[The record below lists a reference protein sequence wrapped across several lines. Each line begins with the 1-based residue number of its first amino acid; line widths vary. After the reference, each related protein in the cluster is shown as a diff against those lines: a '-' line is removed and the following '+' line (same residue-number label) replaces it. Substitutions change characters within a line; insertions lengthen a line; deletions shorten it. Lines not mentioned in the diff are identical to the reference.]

1 LQTIIGEGLIKC
13 LNARNDYSR
22 EDAKGDDM
30 NELIK
35 ADAISGKIY
44 LICGLQ
50 VMLDSDLAEL
60 YGVSAKRLNE
70 QVKRNIERFP
80 ETFRF
85 QLTQDEC
92 ESLESQ
98 SVTPSGQSNL
108 RSQNA
113 TSSLRS
119 QNATLNGPHGGRR
132 YIPYVFTEQG
142 VAMLSAV
149 LRSETAVAISIQIMQ
164 AFVAMRHFVQE
175 NALLFREINQIK
187 TDQVLLR
194 IETDRKFEQVFNAL
208 EAGNEPPKQGVFF
221 DGQIFDAY
229 AFVSKL
235 VRKAKTSIELIDNY
249 VDDSVLTLLSK
260 RKKNVSARIY
270 AKGISK
276 QLQLDLEKHNAQ
288 YPPVE
293 IVLFGDAHDRFLIL
307 DGKEV
312 YHLGASLKDLGR
324 KWFAFSKIEKDALTV
339 VGKLEKKRGKI

>member
-1 LQTIIGEGLIKC
+1 
-13 LNARNDYSR
+13 
-22 EDAKGDDM
+22 M

-35 ADAISGKIY
+35 ADGIAGKIY
-44 LICGLQ
+44 LIRGLQ
-50 VMLDSDLAEL
+50 VMLDRDLAEL
-60 YGVSAKRLNE
+60 YGVETKALN
-70 QVKRNIERFP
+70 QAVKRNADRFP
-80 ETFRF
+80 LEFRF
-85 QLTQDEC
+85 QLDE
-92 ESLESQ
+92 EELA
-98 SVTPSGQSNL
+98 NL
-108 RSQNA
+108 RSQFVTSSEKTALRFHND

-119 QNATLNGPHGGRR
+119 QIETLDESSGQGSQPVTPNRHGGRR
-132 YIPYVFTEQG
+132 YLPYVFTEQG

-149 LRSETAVAISIQIMQ
+149 LRSETAVAISVQIMQ

-175 NALLFREINQIK
+175 NALLFKEINQIK

-194 IETDRKFEQVFNAL
+194 IETDRKFEQVFTAL

-270 AKGISK
+270 TKGVSK

-293 IVLFGDAHDRFLIL
+293 MVLFSDAHDRFLIL

-312 YHLGASLKDLGR
+312 YHLGASLKDLGK
-324 KWFAFSKIEKDALTV
+324 KWFAFSKIEKDAVTV
-339 VGKLEKKRGKI
+339 VGKLEKKRGK

>member
-1 LQTIIGEGLIKC
+1 
-13 LNARNDYSR
+13 
-22 EDAKGDDM
+22 M

-44 LICGLQ
+44 LVRGLQ
-50 VMLDSDLAEL
+50 VMLDSDLATL
-60 YGVSAKRLNE
+60 YGVETKVFNQA
-70 QVKRNIERFP
+70 VKRNSERFP
-80 ETFRF
+80 NEFRF
-85 QLTQDEC
+85 QLDEA
-92 ESLESQ
+92 EY
-98 SVTPSGQSNL
+98 VNL

-119 QNATLNGPHGGRR
+119 QSVTLKGPEGLRSQNATLESGRGKHR
-132 YIPYVFTEQG
+132 KYLPYVFTEQG

-187 TDQVLLR
+187 TDQVMLR

-235 VRKAKTSIELIDNY
+235 VRKAKISIELVDNY

-260 RKKNVSARIY
+260 RKKGVSARIY

-288 YPPVE
+288 YPPVN

-307 DGKEV
+307 DEKEV
-312 YHLGASLKDLGR
+312 YHLGASLKDLGK
-324 KWFAFSKIEKDALTV
+324 KWFAFSKIEKDALTI
-339 VGKLEKKRGKI
+339 VGKLEKRR

>member
-1 LQTIIGEGLIKC
+1 
-13 LNARNDYSR
+13 
-22 EDAKGDDM
+22 M

-35 ADAISGKIY
+35 ADGIAGKIY
-44 LICGLQ
+44 LIRGLQ
-50 VMLDSDLAEL
+50 VMLDSDLAAL
-60 YGVSAKRLNE
+60 YGVESRRLNE
-70 QVKRNIERFP
+70 QVKRNINRFP
-80 ETFRF
+80 ESFRF
-85 QLTQDEC
+85 QLTRDEYDY
-92 ESLESQ
+92 LGSQ
-98 SVTPSGQSNL
+98 SVIPSGHSSL

-113 TSSLRS
+113 TSS
-119 QNATLNGPHGGRR
+119 GHGGRR
-132 YIPYVFTEQG
+132 YLPYVFTEQG

-164 AFVAMRHFVQE
+164 AFVVMRHFVQG

-229 AFVSKL
+229 SFVSKL

-260 RKKNVSARIY
+260 RKKNVFARIY
-270 AKGISK
+270 TKRISK

-293 IVLFGDAHDRFLIL
+293 IVSFIDAHDRFLIL

-312 YHLGASLKDLGR
+312 YHLGASLKDLGK
-324 KWFAFSKIEKDALTV
+324 KWFAFSKIEKDALKIV
-339 VGKLEKKRGKI
+339 EKLEKKKKDLI

>member
-1 LQTIIGEGLIKC
+1 
-13 LNARNDYSR
+13 
-22 EDAKGDDM
+22 M
-30 NELIK
+30 NELVK
-35 ADAISGKIY
+35 ADGIAGKIY
-44 LICGLQ
+44 LIRGVQ

-60 YGVSAKRLNE
+60 YGVPAKRLNE

-92 ESLESQ
+92 ELLESQ
-98 SVTPSGQSNL
+98 SVIPSGQSNL

-119 QNATLNGPHGGRR
+119 HFATLETDQRGRHR
-132 YIPYVFTEQG
+132 KYLPYVFTEQG

-149 LRSETAVAISIQIMQ
+149 LRSETAVKISIQIMQ

-175 NALLFREINQIK
+175 NALLFKEINQIK

-249 VDDSVLTLLSK
+249 VDDSVLTVLSK

-270 AKGISK
+270 TQRISK

-293 IVLFGDAHDRFLIL
+293 LILFGDAHDRFMIL

-312 YHLGASLKDLGR
+312 YHLGASLKDLGK
-324 KWFAFSKIEKDALTV
+324 KWFAFSKIEKDSLKIIE
-339 VGKLEKKRGKI
+339 KLEKKRGKI

>member
-1 LQTIIGEGLIKC
+1 
-13 LNARNDYSR
+13 
-22 EDAKGDDM
+22 M

-44 LICGLQ
+44 LVRGFQ
-50 VMLDSDLAEL
+50 VMLDSDLATL
-60 YGVSAKRLNE
+60 YGVETKVFNQA
-70 QVKRNIERFP
+70 VKRNSERFP
-80 ETFRF
+80 NEFRF
-85 QLTQDEC
+85 QLDEA
-92 ESLESQ
+92 EY
-98 SVTPSGQSNL
+98 VNL

-119 QNATLNGPHGGRR
+119 QSVTLNGPEGLRSQNATLESGRGKHR
-132 YIPYVFTEQG
+132 KYLPYVFTEQG

-164 AFVAMRHFVQE
+164 AFVAMRNFIQE
-175 NALLFREINQIK
+175 NALLFKEINQIK
-187 TDQVLLR
+187 TDQVMLR

-208 EAGNEPPKQGVFF
+208 EAGNEPPQQGVFF

-235 VRKAKTSIELIDNY
+235 VRKAKISIELVDNY

-260 RKKNVSARIY
+260 RKKGVSARIY

-288 YPPVE
+288 YPPVN

-307 DGKEV
+307 DEKEV
-312 YHLGASLKDLGR
+312 YHIGASLKDLGK

-339 VGKLEKKRGKI
+339 VEKLEKKRE